1 MSPDFP
7 NDPFDDEMDA
17 AVMAAAELIARTKT
31 VGLTELE
38 LPLVDEDCAWVV
50 TVKRIGIQT

>member
-7 NDPFDDEMDA
+7 NDPFDDEMAA